1 MAFIT
6 IKLAYKRIIRK
17 PQKIVGIILGIA
29 LGVAL
34 LTGVMVG
41 VASLKA
47 GFTNSFLHTL
57 GERDAFFSYSP
68 YGEIETTDQDFI
80 EALNLTAFQGIEAA
94 TARLRVDVSVFN
106 EEQGTLQPTV
116 LLNGMNPNETGF
128 LPFYDDYDK
137 SNELVLNETT
147 LSADH
152 IFMGAGLA
160 EEMKLEKDDLITISF
175 GFGNATVFGDF
186 TIQEIYNE
194 DKGKGRE
201 DSGFSLALPLSRLQ
215 DMINTASEAIGESP
229 TVVTNK
235 VNRVYLNIED
245 EFEEDKEF
253 MEELFNQIRAKI
265 AVITALPLEV
275 IEYTWEFTMIRVF
288 IIDIIDQMMTMMSTM
303 LNAFGALI
311 IAAGLLVIVNIQLM
325 ALEERES
332 QTGIM
337 RAIGAKR
344 RTIISSTLIESVFLG
359 VIASIVGL
367 LGGIVY
373 GWFLGWV
380 FAYSFDFASED
391 IPLIVTQSTL
401 IWSFVFG
408 FIIAVVSGIYPS
420 LRASRINIVDVL
432 RGITRIHPKKM
443 TKKSIYFGSILS
455 IGAIIWLTMSGFP
468 PLWEGKEAF
477 RNIDDVEKMYI
488 PILFTVLGPA
498 IMASY
503 FWSKRISLNVG
514 ALFMIGWPLFTII
527 WALEW
532 VEEGD
537 GGMWLISYCIV
548 SMIIGNVLLMG
559 INLEIFA
566 SIGEKV
572 VGVVP
577 RLRATGMVAFRQM
590 SSNKTRSTLTFALF
604 ATILSMNIFMAAFNA
619 SMRFGLDDA
628 MEEIS
633 GNTDIIVS
641 ITSPV
646 PRAVQTA
653 NLIQEDADFNN
664 RIDLVRPLTVTHG
677 LSYLITDPTNS
688 SWRPNPLNETEAENI
703 VSNYNVAIAN
713 DTFWD
718 DEDDW
723 FFKYG
728 LEHDKYI
735 EFEDGV
741 KYQDDEIVTPEDQL
755 LWKALSENRHVN
767 ITNPNNASETISV
780 PIIITT
786 RLMTFDNFQVKYL
799 KEVGDLVYLEDTD
812 GNLKPYLIAGFA
824 IDNPLINAFQL
835 ASQHDGSGGGP
846 FGPATFFV
854 SAEEKENLVV
864 FSFGLGELDNY
875 LLIGSP
881 FDLNSEGNDILSQDI
896 QTWANSNTSEYRILY
911 GMHSFYVIVVY
922 DIYEEFLEGQYRFF
936 NFLQTFTSLGFVVG
950 ILGLMV
956 VSLRA
961 VSERKREIGMLRSI
975 GYKKLDVILAVIFE
989 LIALSIIGW
998 LIGMFNGLVMAQ
1010 RLIDVSFG
1018 DLADFVI
1025 PWYPH
1030 ILIYSVITFGASFI
1044 AAIIP
1049 GWLAS
1054 RIPPSEALR
1063 YQG

>member
-1 MAFIT
+1 
-6 IKLAYKRIIRK
+6 
-17 PQKIVGIILGIA
+17 
-29 LGVAL
+29 
-34 LTGVMVG
+34 
-41 VASLKA
+41 
-47 GFTNSFLHTL
+47 
-57 GERDAFFSYSP
+57 
-68 YGEIETTDQDFI
+68 
-80 EALNLTAFQGIEAA
+80 
-94 TARLRVDVSVFN
+94 
-106 EEQGTLQPTV
+106 
-116 LLNGMNPNETGF
+116 
-128 LPFYDDYDK
+128 
-137 SNELVLNETT
+137 
-147 LSADH
+147 
-152 IFMGAGLA
+152 
-160 EEMKLEKDDLITISF
+160 
-175 GFGNATVFGDF
+175 
-186 TIQEIYNE
+186 
-194 DKGKGRE
+194 
-201 DSGFSLALPLSRLQ
+201 
-215 DMINTASEAIGESP
+215 
-229 TVVTNK
+229 
-235 VNRVYLNIED
+235 
-245 EFEEDKEF
+245 
-253 MEELFNQIRAKI
+253 
-265 AVITALPLEV
+265 
-275 IEYTWEFTMIRVF
+275 MIRVF
-288 IIDIIDQMMTMMSTM
+288 ILEIIDQMMNMMTQM
-303 LNAFGALI
+303 LNTFGALI

-325 ALEERES
+325 AIEEREN

-344 RTIISSTLIESVFLG
+344 RVIIMATLIESVFLG

-367 LGGIVY
+367 IGGIGY
-373 GWFLGWV
+373 GWFLGWI
-380 FAYSFDFASED
+380 FAYSFGFASED
-391 IPLIVTQSTL
+391 LPLIVTQETL

-408 FIIAVVSGIYPS
+408 FIIAVISGIYPS

-432 RGITRIHPKKM
+432 RGITRINPKKM
-443 TKKSIYFGSILS
+443 GKKSIYFGLMLS
-455 IGAIIWLTMSGFP
+455 IGAIIWLLKIGFP

-477 RNIDDVEKMYI
+477 RNINDVEAMYI
-488 PILFTVLGPA
+488 PILLAVLGPA

-503 FWSKRISLNVG
+503 FWSKRLSLNIG
-514 ALFMIGWPLFTII
+514 ALFMIGWPLFII
-527 WALEW
+527 TWALEW
-532 VEEGD
+532 IEEGD
-537 GGMWLISYCIV
+537 GGMWLIGYCII

-559 INLEIFA
+559 INLELFA
-566 SIGEKV
+566 TVGERV
-572 VGVVP
+572 VGVIP

-646 PRAVQTA
+646 QKSVQTA
-653 NLIQEDADFNN
+653 ELIQNDSMFDG
-664 RIDLVRPLTVTHG
+664 RVDLIRPLTITEG
-677 LSYLITDPTNS
+677 MSYLITNPTNS
-688 SWRPNPLNETEAENI
+688 SWKPNPSNETDAENI
-703 VSNYNVAIAN
+703 VFNYNVAITN
-713 DTFWD
+713 DTFWND
-718 DEDDW
+718 NGDW

-735 EFEDGV
+735 DFEDNIT
-741 KYQDDEIVTPEDQL
+741 YQNDEIVTPEDQL
-755 LWKALSENRHVN
+755 LWKALSENKHVN
-767 ITNPNNASETISV
+767 ITNPTNETETISV

-786 RLMTFDNFQVKYL
+786 RLMRMNLDNFQITFL
-799 KEVGDLVYLEDTD
+799 KEVGDLIYLEDINGT
-812 GNLKPYLIAGFA
+812 LKPYLIAGFA

-835 ASQHDGSGGGP
+835 ASRHDGGGGGP
-846 FGPATFFV
+846 FGSSTFFV
-854 SAEEKENLVV
+854 SAEEKEKLVV
-864 FSFGLGELDNY
+864 FSLGLGELDNY

-881 FDLNSEGNDILSQDI
+881 FSLNSEGNDKLSQDI
-896 QTWANSNTSEYRILY
+896 QTWANSNESEYRIDH

-989 LIALSIIGW
+989 LIALSIIGFG
-998 LIGMFNGLVMAQ
+998 IGMFNGLVLAE
-1010 RLIDVSFG
+1010 RLISVSFG

>member
-6 IKLAYKRIIRK
+6 VKLAYKRIIRK

-47 GFTNSFLHTL
+47 SFTNSFLHTL

-68 YGEIETTDQDFI
+68 YGEIEVMDQSLI
-80 EALNLTAFQGIEAA
+80 EALDLTAFQGVEAA
-94 TARLRVDVSVFN
+94 TARLRVDVSVFSD
-106 EEQGTLQPTV
+106 EQGTLQPSV
-116 LLNGMNPNETGF
+116 VLNGISPNETGF

-137 SNELVLNETT
+137 SNVLVLNEST
-147 LSADH
+147 LLADR
-152 IFMGAGLA
+152 IFIGAGLA
-160 EEMKLEKDDLITISF
+160 EEMKLEKGDQITVSF
-175 GFGNATVFGDF
+175 GFGNMSIFGDF
-186 TIQEIYNE
+186 LIQEIYNE

-201 DSGFSLALPLSRLQ
+201 GFGFNLALPLSRLQ

-235 VNRVYLNIED
+235 VNMAYLNIED

-253 MEELFNQIRAKI
+253 MEELFTKIRAKI
-265 AVITALPLEV
+265 AVVTGLPLEM
-275 IEYTWEFTMIRVF
+275 IEYTFEFTMIRVF
-288 IIDIIDQMMTMMSTM
+288 IIDMIDQMMTMMSQM
-303 LNAFGALI
+303 LNTFGALI

-325 ALEERES
+325 AMEEREN
-332 QTGIM
+332 QTGIL

-344 RTIISSTLIESVFLG
+344 RTIIISTLIESIFLG
-359 VIASIVGL
+359 LIASVIGL
-367 LGGIVY
+367 LGGMGY

-380 FAYSFDFASED
+380 FAYSFDFAAED

-432 RGITRIHPKKM
+432 RGITRLNPKKM
-443 TKKSIYFGSILS
+443 SKKSIYFGSMLS
-455 IGAIIWLTMSGFP
+455 IGAIIWLTISGFP

-477 RNIDDVEKMYI
+477 RNIDKVEKMYI
-488 PILFTVLGPA
+488 PILLVVLGPA

-514 ALFMIGWPLFTII
+514 ALFMIGWPLFII
-527 WALEW
+527 TWALEW
-532 VEEGD
+532 IEEGD
-537 GGMWLISYCIV
+537 GGMWLIGYCII

-559 INLEIFA
+559 INLDFFA

-619 SMRFGLDDA
+619 SMRYGLDDA

-641 ITSPV
+641 ITSPI
-646 PRAVQTA
+646 PKANQTA
-653 NLIQEDADFNN
+653 VLIQEEAIFNN
-664 RIDLVRPLTVTHG
+664 RVDLVRPLTITRG

-718 DEDDW
+718 DEGNW

-741 KYQDDEIVTPEDQL
+741 VYQDDEIVTNEDQL

-767 ITNPNNASETISV
+767 ITNPDNESETISV

-786 RLMTFDNFQVKYL
+786 RLMTFENFQVTFL
-799 KEVGDLVYLEDTD
+799 KEVGDLVYLEDNS
-812 GNLKPYLIAGFA
+812 GALKPYLIAGFA

-835 ASQHDGSGGGP
+835 SGQHGGGGP

-854 SAEEKENLVV
+854 SAEKKEDLVV
-864 FSFGLGELDNY
+864 FAFGLGELDNY

-881 FDLNSEGNDILSQDI
+881 FDLNSKGNDILSQDI
-896 QTWANSNTSEYRILY
+896 QSWANSNTSEFRALY